1 MSQLTEREQGGNTD
15 EGKSG
20 LGEDRLVDIV
30 DDPALKV
37 QSCSSPVLPRTEPC
51 TPDPT
56 KSNPPN
62 LSEAENYILQ
72 TLEEKMNRTIEILLL
87 KQIRESMQGLSGNM
101 QNVKKDF
108 DNIKGLNEEQ
118 QKIIS
123 ELEEKLNEVNED
135 QQKII
140 SKLEE
145 KLNEVNENQQK
156 IISKLEE
163 KLNEVNENQQ
173 KRITQLEEKLNE
185 VNENQQKRITQLEE
199 KLRDDERNL
208 WLYDLPEQEAENLKA
223 RVIAI
228 CTDIVQWPAG
238 EFHHHIDIVHRVGK
252 RSEVKHRPVIIRF
265 IVRSTRD
272 LLWETY
278 KRSEHHL
285 SRGVKFAEE
294 LTAKDKDTRVRLWPL
309 IEAARKEGKKAFFV
323 GAKVIIDGKE
333 ISE

>member
-20 LGEDRLVDIV
+20 LGEDRLVNLV
-30 DDPALKV
+30 DDPGLKV
-37 QSCSSPVLPRTEPC
+37 QSCSSTVLPRTEPC

-62 LSEAENYILQ
+62 LSEAEKYILQ

-87 KQIRESMQGLSGNM
+87 KQIRESMQGLSENM

-108 DNIKGLNEEQ
+108 DNIKGL
-118 QKIIS
+118 
-123 ELEEKLNEVNED
+123 NED

-156 IISKLEE
+156 RITKLEE
-163 KLNEVNENQQ
+163 KLSE
-173 KRITQLEEKLNE
+173 
-185 VNENQQKRITQLEE
+185 
-199 KLRDDERNL
+199 DERNL

-228 CTDIVQWPAG
+228 CTNIVPWPAR
-238 EFHHHIDIVHRVGK
+238 EFRHHIDIVQRVGK

-265 IVRSTRD
+265 IVRSTKE

-285 SRGVKFAEE
+285 FRGVKFAEE
-294 LTAKDKDTRVRLWPL
+294 LTAKEKDTRVRLWPL

>member
-20 LGEDRLVDIV
+20 LGEDRLVNLV
-30 DDPALKV
+30 DDPGLKV
-37 QSCSSPVLPRTEPC
+37 QSCRSPVLPRTEPC

-62 LSEAENYILQ
+62 LSEAENNILQ
-72 TLEEKMNRTIEILLL
+72 TLEEKMDRNIEILL

-123 ELEEKLNEVNED
+123 E
-135 QQKII
+135 
-140 SKLEE
+140 LEE

-208 WLYDLPEQEAENLKA
+208 WLYDLPEHQADNLKE

-228 CTDIVQWPAG
+228 CTSVVQWPAR
-238 EFHHHIDIVHRVGK
+238 EFRHHIDIVQRVGK

-285 SRGVKFAEE
+285 FRGVKFAEE